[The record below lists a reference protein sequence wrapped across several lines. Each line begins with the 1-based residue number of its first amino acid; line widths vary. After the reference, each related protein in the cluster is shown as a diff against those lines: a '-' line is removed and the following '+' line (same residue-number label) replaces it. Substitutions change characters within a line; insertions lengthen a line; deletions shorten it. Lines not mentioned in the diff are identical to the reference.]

1 MAKRKLSNLAS
12 QFIVECR
19 DNPSETYTWDE
30 ISTLLNEKF
39 GVSVKA
45 SSVYKA
51 YHRYKEK
58 MQAVTTISVEPLSQT
73 FQSQQVASDTKPIVE
88 ENQPKPQID
97 PATLILGTGIREVEA
112 EPEPLSSN
120 TNIDP
125 VVGDSEK
132 NQPKPRLSNNR
143 KFGIG
148 DTPFKHNEV
157 PSPELLKLFGIENT

>member
-88 ENQPKPQID
+88 ENQSKPQTD
-97 PATLILGTGIREVEA
+97 PATLILGTGIRE
-112 EPEPLSSN
+112 PEPLSSN
-120 TNIDP
+120 TNIDQA
-125 VVGDSEK
+125 VGDSEK
-132 NQPKPRLSNNR
+132 NQPKPRLGNNR

>member
-97 PATLILGTGIREVEA
+97 PATLILGTGIREA

>member
-19 DNPSETYTWDE
+19 DNPSETYTWNE
-30 ISTLLNEKF
+30 ISTLLKEKF

-51 YHRYKEK
+51 YNRHKEK

-73 FQSQQVASDTKPIVE
+73 FQSQQVGSDTKSIVE

-97 PATLILGTGIREVEA
+97 PMTLIMGTGIREA

-125 VVGDSEK
+125 VVGNSEK
-132 NQPKPRLSNNR
+132 NQPKPRLGNNR

-157 PSPELLKLFGIENT
+157 PSPELLKLFGIEST

>member
-88 ENQPKPQID
+88 ENQSKPQTD
-97 PATLILGTGIREVEA
+97 PVTLILGTGVREV

-120 TNIDP
+120 TNIDQA
-125 VVGDSEK
+125 VGDSNEEINRLKEK
-132 NQPKPRLSNNR
+132 FVNEHKRRFNEP
-143 KFGIG
+143 I
-148 DTPFKHNEV
+148 FKHNE
-157 PSPELLKLFGIENT
+157 PIDPEMLRLLGLNT

>member
-19 DNPSETYTWDE
+19 DNPSETYTWGE

-51 YHRYKEK
+51 YNRYKEK

-88 ENQPKPQID
+88 ENQSKPQTD
-97 PATLILGTGIREVEA
+97 PVTLILGTGVREV

-120 TNIDP
+120 TNIDQA
-125 VVGDSEK
+125 VGDSNEEINRLKEK
-132 NQPKPRLSNNR
+132 FVNEHKRRFNEP
-143 KFGIG
+143 I
-148 DTPFKHNEV
+148 FKHNE
-157 PSPELLKLFGIENT
+157 PIDPEMLRLLGLNT